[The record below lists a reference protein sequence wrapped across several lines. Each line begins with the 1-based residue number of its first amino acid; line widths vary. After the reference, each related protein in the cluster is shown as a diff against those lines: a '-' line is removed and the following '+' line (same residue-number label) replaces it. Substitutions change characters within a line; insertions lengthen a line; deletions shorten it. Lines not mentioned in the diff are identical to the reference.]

1 MNHQKIREK
10 NKKNP
15 INGEILN
22 IKNGESQSLSI
33 SGVDLERIFFQNSK
47 SGFKI
52 KILDHKNEIINR
64 KTYNIIK
71 DESLIVKS
79 VIIYDKSKTKYELT
93 LTLKEEKKQGN
104 LFEGFSK
111 NLRITRKDLKY
122 TSAYHLINN
131 TTPSEQFNLNK
142 DGDFTG
148 HRYIRNEVI
157 GGINNNIIIGG
168 DKNDN
173 LAGGK
178 GDDVIIGHKS
188 FDALFGQEG
197 DDILIGGK
205 GDDGLWGG
213 AGNDILDGG
222 DGIDDLYG
230 DDEHSNSRTISP
242 YDGSQR
248 GNDIIFGGSGNDRIE
263 GQKNNDYLA
272 GGTGNDLYV
281 FSANDGIN
289 IIVEYGNEE
298 NTISIDDYFF
308 HQLRFE
314 RYDNHLMISST
325 DSHPNNL
332 VIIIKNQYAEDGYK
346 IKQLQTRSY
355 LRHGNENDKK
365 CHETVVS
372 NIVRKHAGDSNKLLV
387 ELSYAKDLGDTYRT
401 DISEVFCEKMP
412 DMEKLTGEK
421 LSEVLKEKNNAL
433 REMYTENT
441 LYFGEN
447 LPDIG
452 PIIHA
457 LSSFAPKEA
466 SQANI
471 KHLNIPIDN
480 LAKGF
485 ITARN

>member
-1 MNHQKIREK
+1 MMGELI
-10 NKKNP
+10 
-15 INGEILN
+15 INEEMKTI
-22 IKNGESQSLSI
+22 SI
-33 SGVDLERIFFQNSK
+33 HRVSPKRIFFQNVDY
-47 SGFKI
+47 GFKI
-52 KILDHKNEIINR
+52 KIFNSKNEIINR
-64 KTYNIIK
+64 KIYNIIK
-71 DESLIVKS
+71 DGVLTIKS
-79 VIIYDKSKTKYELT
+79 IIIHDNNNKTHELF
-93 LTLKEEKKQGN
+93 LTLKEKERKEY
-104 LFEGFSK
+104 LFDGLSK
-111 NLRITRKDLKY
+111 DILITRRDLKY
-122 TSAYHLINN
+122 ISAHHFINH
-131 TTPSEQFNLNK
+131 TTPSIRFQPNK
-142 DGDFTG
+142 DKNFQG
-148 HRYIRNEVI
+148 HKHIRNEVI
-157 GGINNNIIIGG
+157 GGSNNNIIIGG

-173 LAGGK
+173 LSGGA
-178 GDDVIIGHKS
+178 GDDVIIGHRS

-197 DDILIGGK
+197 NDILIGGD
-205 GDDGLWGG
+205 GNDGLAGG

-222 DGIDDLYG
+222 DGNDELHG
-230 DDEHSNSRTISP
+230 DADGFGP
-242 YDGSQR
+242 YACESSWR
-248 GNDIIFGGSGNDRIE
+248 GNDIIFGGKGNDRIE

-308 HQLRFE
+308 HQLRFD
-314 RYDNHLMISST
+314 RYGNHLMISST

-332 VIIIKNQYAEDGYK
+332 VIIIQNQYAEDGYK
-346 IKQLQTRSY
+346 IKHLQTKSY
-355 LRHGNENDKK
+355 LRHGDENDKK
-365 CHETVVS
+365 HHEIMIN
-372 NIVRKHAGDSNKLLV
+372 NIVRRHTKDPDKLLA
-387 ELSYAKDLGDTYRT
+387 ELSYLSDLGDAFRT
-401 DISEVFCEKMP
+401 DLSEHFFTEMLDNEKI
-412 DMEKLTGEK
+412 TGKK

-433 REMYTENT
+433 REMYIEDS

-471 KHLNIPIDN
+471 KYLNIPIDN

>member
-1 MNHQKIREK
+1 MMGELI
-10 NKKNP
+10 
-15 INGEILN
+15 INEEMKTI
-22 IKNGESQSLSI
+22 SI
-33 SGVDLERIFFQNSK
+33 HRVSPKRIFFQNVD

-52 KILDHKNEIINR
+52 KIFNSKNEIINR
-64 KTYNIIK
+64 KIYNIIK
-71 DESLIVKS
+71 DGVLTIKS
-79 VIIYDKSKTKYELT
+79 IIIHDNNNKTHELF
-93 LTLKEEKKQGN
+93 LTLKEKERKEY
-104 LFEGFSK
+104 LFDGLSK
-111 NLRITRKDLKY
+111 DILITRRDLKY
-122 TSAYHLINN
+122 ISAHHFINH
-131 TTPSEQFNLNK
+131 TTPSVKLHLNK
-142 DGDFTG
+142 DKNFKG
-148 HRYIRNEVI
+148 HKHIRNEVI
-157 GGINNNIIIGG
+157 GGTHNNIIIGG

-173 LAGGK
+173 LAGGT
-178 GDDVIIGHKS
+178 GDDVIIGHRS

-197 DDILIGGK
+197 DDILIGGE
-205 GDDGLWGG
+205 GNDGLAGG
-213 AGNDILDGG
+213 ADNDILDGG
-222 DGIDDLYG
+222 DGNDELHG
-230 DDEHSNSRTISP
+230 DA
-242 YDGSQR
+242 DGFGPHACENRWR
-248 GNDIIFGGSGNDRIE
+248 GNDIIFGGKGNDKIE

-308 HQLRFE
+308 HQLKFD
-314 RYDNHLMISST
+314 RYGNHLMISST

-332 VIIIKNQYAEDGYK
+332 VIIIQNQYAEDGYK
-346 IKQLQTRSY
+346 IKHLQTKSY
-355 LRHGNENDKK
+355 LRHGDENDKK
-365 CHETVVS
+365 HHEIMIN
-372 NIVRKHAGDSNKLLV
+372 NIVRRHTKDPDKLLA
-387 ELSYAKDLGDTYRT
+387 ELSYLSDLGDAFRT
-401 DISEVFCEKMP
+401 DLSEYFFTEMLDNEKI
-412 DMEKLTGEK
+412 TGKK

-433 REMYTENT
+433 REMYIEDS

-471 KHLNIPIDN
+471 KYLNIPIDN